1 MDGSDAKGFALIR
14 PPGHHAGRENPMGF
28 CIFNNVAVAARY
40 CQERHHLKKV
50 AAASKDPC
58 TLWRGASSFDT
69 VHKRAMVGMHSRRN
83 FVRSMSKRH
92 YPHSCKT
99 GLR

>member
-28 CIFNNVAVAARY
+28 CIFNNIAVTARY

-50 AAASKDPC
+50 EEPHANDASPQHW
-58 TLWRGASSFDT
+58 TLSSRLKNGQRGVSTSWHT
-69 VHKRAMVGMHSRRN
+69 CAM
-83 FVRSMSKRH
+83 
-92 YPHSCKT
+92 T
-99 GLR
+99 GGLMQV